1 MADTPPS
8 SGGLAVDPTAKVK
21 KKAPRKPWSEY
32 TPEEIAK
39 LDAESAKRRK
49 RKAAVKMNAAAA
61 KFAAQREELEAG
73 RRKAA
78 ADEKEDLVNKAHAIL
93 ILGMGRPAGFH
104 AAAVGPASTGSSAA
118 RPTHCQSPTSRA
130 APMSSGFPPPRHDG
144 QTRFSALP
152 DVGLFAPSTPR
163 PATVIDLNVTP
174 GSSSGG
180 RPFVEMQRKQAR
192 APFTGTMPA
201 PRVLFD
207 EMPTSTPTVDDPFY
221 NQYMEGVI
229 FQGGHDRA
237 YDPDETQSQ
246 DGRAQYVPDEE
257 ADDRADYNHG
267 DSWHEDDDI
276 YVKGEDEDEAND
288 VDISGAPLF
297 IDELTQR
304 AEAQKKRLS
313 IRTGSYTQDEDK
325 LICQCWME
333 ISQDPRTGAQQKG
346 IVFWTRVH
354 KTFRE
359 RKMFEPYQIT
369 SNRGI
374 GSIQKRWLFI
384 QQECNKYCAAF
395 ESVEARPVS
404 GLGVGDMA
412 FQSLEAFKARHN
424 DKPFTLTHC
433 WTIIN
438 NCPKFKD
445 QYRELQR
452 KRGKK
457 MAKFAGGGDGEALKR
472 PRGKTNSKVDDIR
485 DASSMALH
493 ETLHG
498 MMSHK
503 DVRDEKKRQSKDEQ
517 MKQYLD
523 LQRQKFEMEEAAKKR
538 KIDME
543 EAARQRQLD
552 MKETAR
558 QRQLDIEA
566 DNVKARQRQL
576 DIEATNAATKAKE
589 VALAIMSVDLSKM
602 SDKTKAWF
610 EAKQKKM
617 LDAEGLN

>member
-1 MADTPPS
+1 M
-8 SGGLAVDPTAKVK
+8 
-21 KKAPRKPWSEY
+21 
-32 TPEEIAK
+32 
-39 LDAESAKRRK
+39 
-49 RKAAVKMNAAAA
+49 
-61 KFAAQREELEAG
+61 
-73 RRKAA
+73 
-78 ADEKEDLVNKAHAIL
+78 
-93 ILGMGRPAGFH
+93 
-104 AAAVGPASTGSSAA
+104 
-118 RPTHCQSPTSRA
+118 QS
-130 APMSSGFPPPRHDG
+130 
-144 QTRFSALP
+144 
-152 DVGLFAPSTPR
+152 
-163 PATVIDLNVTP
+163 
-174 GSSSGG
+174 
-180 RPFVEMQRKQAR
+180 KQAR

-207 EMPTSTPTVDDPFY
+207 GMPTATAPVDDPFY
-221 NQYMEGVI
+221 NQYMENMI
-229 FQGGHDRA
+229 FEAGHGRA
-237 YDPDETQSQ
+237 YDPEETQS
-246 DGRAQYVPDEE
+246 DGDDEE
-257 ADDRADYNHG
+257 EEG
-267 DSWHEDDDI
+267 
-276 YVKGEDEDEAND
+276 ND

-304 AEAQKKRLS
+304 AEAQKKRKS

-325 LICQCWME
+325 LICQAWME

-354 KTFRE
+354 KTFHE
-359 RKMFEPYQIT
+359 RKMFEPYQIS

-384 QQECNKYCAAF
+384 QQECNKYQAAF
-395 ESVEARPVS
+395 ESVEARLVS
-404 GLGVGDMA
+404 GLGVGDTA
-412 FQSLEAFKARHN
+412 FQSLKAFKSRHN

-433 WTIIN
+433 WTLIN

-452 KRGKK
+452 KRGLKT
-457 MAKFAGGGDGEALKR
+457 AKFAGGGDGEALKR

-493 ETLHG
+493 D
-498 MMSHK
+498 MMSQK

-523 LQRQKFEMEEAAKKR
+523 LQRKKLEMEEAAKKR

-552 MKETAR
+552 MEEAAR

-602 SDKTKAWF
+602 SDKTRAWF
-610 EAKQKKM
+610 EARQKEM
-617 LDAEGLN
+617 LNAEGLN